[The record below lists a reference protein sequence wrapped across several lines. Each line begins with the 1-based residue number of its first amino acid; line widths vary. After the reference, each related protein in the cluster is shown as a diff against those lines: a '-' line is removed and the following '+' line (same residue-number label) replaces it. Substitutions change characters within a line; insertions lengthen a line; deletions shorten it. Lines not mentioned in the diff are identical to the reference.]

1 MESKYKNNETHI
13 QIIND
18 FLIQYDCKLQFYYT
32 DITINLDD
40 HKNPYSSFL
49 NSLFLQLNPTLI
61 QKRIYSL

>member
-40 HKNPYSSFL
+40 HKNPKKPK
-49 NSLFLQLNPTLI
+49 NSEEYIKKKIF
-61 QKRIYSL
+61 